1 MLTVFF
7 FIIILVCHNLLSDII
22 QRCSLYRDRKD
33 GATKTAST
41 EAQDAK

>member
-1 MLTVFF
+1 MLTLF
-7 FIIILVCHNLLSDII
+7 FIIILVCQNLLSDII

-41 EAQDAK
+41 EAQYAK